1 MSDAAS
7 KLLQEIPGGA
17 VENNK
22 TFVKHLFNMSP
33 EGKAE
38 FTNVIQYSVLGLLPV
53 LLLNKLISNYIPEA
67 NDEKSSLELLV
78 EIMLQI
84 VIMFCG
90 IILIHRGITYL
101 PTYSGYLYESLNLT
115 SVVLAFLVIILSL
128 QTKIGIKINILWDRL
143 MDIWNGSSD
152 MDEKKKKK
160 QDGMKNNK
168 LLPQHR
174 PSQADTFVD
183 GPGAGMFPPQPV
195 VTSKETTNYDHMLGG
210 TTGNNTE
217 PMSNDG
223 PMAANSL
230 VGGAFG
236 SAF

>member
-1 MSDAAS
+1 MSDSAL
-7 KLLQEIPGGA
+7 KMLQEIPGGA

-22 TFVKHLFNMSP
+22 TFIKHLFNMSP

-38 FTNVIQYSVLGLLPV
+38 FTNVIQYGFLGLTPV

-67 NDEKSSLELLV
+67 DEEKSTLEILV

-84 VIMFCG
+84 MIMFCG

-115 SVVLAFLVIILSL
+115 SVVLAFLIIILSL
-128 QTKIGIKINILWDRL
+128 QTKIGIKINIVWDRVI
-143 MDIWNGSSD
+143 DIWQGNSD

-160 QDGMKNNK
+160 QESMSGSRM
-168 LLPQHR
+168 LPQHR
-174 PSQADTFVD
+174 PSQADSFVD
-183 GPGAGMFPPQPV
+183 GAAGVFPPQPV

-210 TTGNNTE
+210 STGNATE
-217 PMSNDG
+217 PMMDSG

>member
-78 EIMLQI
+78 EIIGLSI
-84 VIMFCG
+84 
-90 IILIHRGITYL
+90 
-101 PTYSGYLYESLNLT
+101 SD
-115 SVVLAFLVIILSL
+115 FL
-128 QTKIGIKINILWDRL
+128 
-143 MDIWNGSSD
+143 GS
-152 MDEKKKKK
+152 
-160 QDGMKNNK
+160 N
-168 LLPQHR
+168 
-174 PSQADTFVD
+174 PS
-183 GPGAGMFPPQPV
+183 
-195 VTSKETTNYDHMLGG
+195 S
-210 TTGNNTE
+210 
-217 PMSNDG
+217 
-223 PMAANSL
+223 
-230 VGGAFG
+230 
-236 SAF
+236 